1 MNIRNIGVFAHVD
14 AGKTT
19 LSEQLLMHSGAI
31 RRAGS
36 VDEGTAHTDNLPVEQ
51 RRGISVKATCV
62 SMDWRGTL
70 INLIDTPGHVDFS
83 AEVERSLWALDAAVV
98 VVCAVEGVQPHTETL
113 FQALKEQSIPTLF
126 FLNKMDREGADVARV
141 LAQIHRLL
149 TPDAVLMADPDA
161 VTEFVCSQDDEL
173 LERYLS
179 GEEFMPSF
187 IRGRLADMTR
197 RAAAYPVYAGSA
209 LRDEGVISLLDA
221 MVDFLP
227 SPNPSDSPCGEPPPL
242 RRGGSDLIRH
252 RASAA
257 PPSPEGKA
265 NQAPLRRGAVAGPA
279 TEGLVG
285 RDLCG
290 VVFASTQDRV
300 LGRGVWVRLYTG
312 SLENRAPVT
321 LPAGVDPLTGEEK
334 LVQRKITQIRRVDGS
349 DAGSLTAGEIGVIYG
364 LGDVKVGQV
373 LGDEALLPRRVEPG
387 SLRTPLITV
396 QVIPE
401 KPEDMQA
408 LRVACEALSAEDP
421 LLQVRYAKALNEL
434 QLHVMG
440 TIQLEIIQELLDTR
454 FNMKVSFSKPA
465 VIYRETIA
473 KPASGFVAYTMPK
486 PCWAIMRFEIE
497 PAPRGSG
504 VTFKSVVPVRDILL
518 RYQHQ
523 VEQALPLALHQ
534 GRLGWQVTDVNIT
547 LVEGNH
553 HQFHTHPLDFIVAT
567 PWGIQDG
574 LMRGGSTLLEPILET
589 RFLLPP
595 DCVGRV
601 MSDVALMR
609 GEVTHTETDADRVLM
624 TALIPVAT
632 SVDYAATLASATS
645 GRGSM
650 SVKLHGYR
658 DCPLELGAT
667 APRRSVDPLDT
678 SKYILAARSALEG
691 GIFDLE

>member
-1 MNIRNIGVFAHVD
+1 MKHMRNIGVFAHVD

-62 SMDWRGTL
+62 SLTWRDVT

-113 FQALKEQSIPTLF
+113 FHALKEQDIPTLF
-126 FLNKMDREGADVARV
+126 FLNKTDREGADVNRV
-141 LAQIHRLL
+141 LAQIRRLL
-149 TPDAVLMADPDA
+149 TAEAVPMSDEDA
-161 VTEFVCSQDDEL
+161 VTEFVCAQDDEL
-173 LERYLS
+173 LEQYLS
-179 GEEFMPSF
+179 GEDIAPDF
-187 IRGRLADMTR
+187 IRARLADLT
-197 RAAAYPVYAGSA
+197 RAAKAHPVYAGSA
-209 LRDEGVISLLDA
+209 LRDEGVIPLLDA

-227 SPNPSDSPCGEPPPL
+227 SPKTAHTPES
-242 RRGGSDLIRH
+242 GSKTL
-252 RASAA
+252 
-257 PPSPEGKA
+257 P
-265 NQAPLRRGAVAGPA
+265 GPA
-279 TEGLVG
+279 STGDG
-285 RDLCG
+285 LCG

-300 LGRGVWVRLYTG
+300 LGRGVWVRLYAG
-312 SLENRAPVT
+312 SLENRAPVI

-373 LGDEALLPRRVEPG
+373 LGEESLLPRRVEPG
-387 SLRTPLITV
+387 HLRTPLITV

-401 KPEDMQA
+401 NPEDMQS
-408 LRVACEALSAEDP
+408 LRAACEALSAEDP
-421 LLQVRYAKALNEL
+421 LLQVRYSKALNEL

-454 FNMKVSFSKPA
+454 FGMKVSFSKPA
-465 VIYRETIA
+465 VIYKETIA
-473 KPASGFVAYTMPK
+473 QAASGFVAYTMPK

-504 VTFKSVVPVRDILL
+504 VTFRSTVPVKDILL

-534 GRLGWQVTDVNIT
+534 GRLGWEVTDINIT
-547 LVEGNH
+547 LVDGNH

-574 LMRGGSTLLEPILET
+574 LKHGGSTLLEPILET

-609 GEVTHTETDADRVLM
+609 GEVTHTETDEDRVLM

-650 SVKLHGYR
+650 SVRLHGYR

-667 APRRSVDPLDT
+667 SPRRSVDPLDT

>member
-1 MNIRNIGVFAHVD
+1 MNIRNIGIFAHVD

-19 LSEQLLMHSGAI
+19 LSEQLLMHAGAI
-31 RRAGS
+31 RRVGS

-62 SMDWRGTL
+62 SLNWRGAT
-70 INLIDTPGHVDFS
+70 IKLIDTPGHVDFS

-113 FQALKEQSIPTLF
+113 FQALKEQQIPTLF
-126 FLNKMDREGADVARV
+126 FLNKTDREGADTARV
-141 LAQIHRLL
+141 LAQIQRLL
-149 TPDAVLMADPDA
+149 TPHAVFMADDEA
-161 VTEFVCSQDDEL
+161 VTEFVCAQDDEL

-179 GEEFMPSF
+179 GEEFAPDF
-187 IRGRLADMTR
+187 IHARLADMTR
-197 RAAAYPVYAGSA
+197 VAEACPVYAGSA
-209 LRDEGVISLLDA
+209 LRDEGIVPLLDA
-221 MVDFLP
+221 MVDSLP
-227 SPNPSDSPCGEPPPL
+227 APEV
-242 RRGGSDLIRH
+242 GSD
-252 RASAA
+252 
-257 PPSPEGKA
+257 G
-265 NQAPLRRGAVAGPA
+265 
-279 TEGLVG
+279 
-285 RDLCG
+285 LCG
-290 VVFASTQDRV
+290 VVFASAQDRV
-300 LGRGVWVRLYTG
+300 LGRGVWVRLYAG

-349 DAGSLTAGEIGVIYG
+349 DAGSLMAGEIGVIYG

-387 SLRTPLITV
+387 HLRTPLITV

-401 KPEDMQA
+401 KPEEMQN
-408 LRVACEALSAEDP
+408 LRIACEALSAEDP

-454 FNMKVSFSKPA
+454 FGMKVTFSKPA
-465 VIYRETIA
+465 VIYKETIA
-473 KPASGFVAYTMPK
+473 KVASGFVAYTMPK

-504 VTFKSVVPVRDILL
+504 VTFKSTVPVRDILL

-534 GRLGWQVTDVNIT
+534 GRLGWEVTDVNIT
-547 LVEGNH
+547 LVDGNH

-574 LMRGGSTLLEPILET
+574 LQRGGSTLLEPILEV

-624 TALIPVAT
+624 TALVPAAT

-667 APRRSVDPLDT
+667 SPRRSVDPLDT

>member
-70 INLIDTPGHVDFS
+70 VNLIDTPGHVDFS

-126 FLNKMDREGADVARV
+126 FLNKMDREGADVGRV
-141 LAQIHRLL
+141 LAQIQRLL
-149 TPDAVLMADPDA
+149 TSDAVLMTEEDA

-179 GEEFMPSF
+179 GEEFAADF
-187 IRGRLADMTR
+187 IHARLADMTR
-197 RAAAYPVYAGSA
+197 AARAYPVYAGSA
-209 LRDEGVISLLDA
+209 LRDEGVIPLLDA

-227 SPNPSDSPCGEPPPL
+227 GPNPSDSPEGEPPPL
-242 RRGGSDLIRH
+242 QRGGSVT
-252 RASAA
+252 
-257 PPSPEGKA
+257 
-265 NQAPLRRGAVAGPA
+265 QTPLCRGAVAGSA
-279 TEGLVG
+279 TEGLASSA
-285 RDLCG
+285 LSG

-300 LGRGVWVRLYTG
+300 LGRGVWVRLYAG

-387 SLRTPLITV
+387 RLRTPLITV

-454 FNMKVSFSKPA
+454 FNMKVTFSKPA
-465 VIYRETIA
+465 VIYKETIA
-473 KPASGFVAYTMPK
+473 KAASGFVAYTMPK

-504 VTFKSVVPVRDILL
+504 VTFKSTVPVRDILL

-609 GEVTHTETDADRVLM
+609 GEVIHTETDADRVLM

-667 APRRSVDPLDT
+667 SPRRSVDPLDT

>member
-1 MNIRNIGVFAHVD
+1 MTIRNIGVFAHVD

-19 LSEQLLMHSGAI
+19 LSEQLLMHAGAI
-31 RRAGS
+31 RRVGS

-62 SMDWRGTL
+62 SMEWRDTT
-70 INLIDTPGHVDFS
+70 INLIDTPGHVDFA
-83 AEVERSLWALDAAVV
+83 AEVERSLWALDAAVM

-113 FQALKEQSIPTLF
+113 FQAMKEQHIPTIF
-126 FLNKMDREGADVARV
+126 FLNKTDREGADVLRV
-141 LAQIHRLL
+141 LAQIKRLL
-149 TPDAVLMADPDA
+149 TPDAVLMSDDDG
-161 VTEFVCSQDDEL
+161 VTEFVCAQDDDL

-179 GEEFMPSF
+179 GEEFPSDF
-187 IRGRLADMTR
+187 IRARLAELTR
-197 RAAAYPVYAGSA
+197 SAAACPVYAGSV
-209 LRDEGVISLLDA
+209 LRDEGVIPLLDA
-221 MVDFLP
+221 MVELL
-227 SPNPSDSPCGEPPPL
+227 PPPE
-242 RRGGSDLIRH
+242 S
-252 RASAA
+252 
-257 PPSPEGKA
+257 
-265 NQAPLRRGAVAGPA
+265 NGA
-279 TEGLVG
+279 GLS
-285 RDLCG
+285 G
-290 VVFASTQDRV
+290 VVFASTQDRL
-300 LGRGVWVRLYTG
+300 LGRGVWVRLYAG
-312 SLENRAPVT
+312 ALENRAPVI

-349 DAGSLTAGEIGVIYG
+349 DAGILTAGEIGVIYG

-387 SLRTPLITV
+387 RLRTPLITV

-401 KPEDMQA
+401 KPEEMQA
-408 LRVACEALSAEDP
+408 LRAACAALAGEDP

-440 TIQLEIIQELLDTR
+440 AIQLEIIQEELENR

-465 VIYRETIA
+465 VIYKETIA
-473 KPASGFVAYTMPK
+473 KAASGFVAYTMPK

-504 VTFKSVVPVRDILL
+504 VTFKSNVHVRDILL

-523 VEQALPLALHQ
+523 VEQALPLALNQ

-574 LMRGGSTLLEPILET
+574 LQRGGSTLLEPILEC

-595 DCVGRV
+595 ECVGRV

-609 GEVTHTETDADRVLM
+609 GEVTSTETDEDRVLL
-624 TALIPVAT
+624 TALVPVAT
-632 SVDYAATLASATS
+632 SVDYATTLASATS

-650 SVKLHGYR
+650 SVRLHGYKE
-658 DCPLELGAT
+658 CPLELGAT
-667 APRRSVDPLDT
+667 AKRRSVDPLDT
-678 SKYILAARSALEG
+678 AKYILAARSALEG

>member
-1 MNIRNIGVFAHVD
+1 MNQMRNIGIFAHVD

-31 RRAGS
+31 RRVGS

-62 SMDWRGTL
+62 SLTWRDTA

-83 AEVERSLWALDAAVV
+83 AEVERSLWALDAAVM

-113 FQALKEQSIPTLF
+113 FHALKEQHIPTLF
-126 FLNKMDREGADVARV
+126 FLNKTDREGADTARV
-141 LAQIHRLL
+141 LGQIRRLL
-149 TPDAVLMADPDA
+149 TADAVPMADADA
-161 VTEFVCSQDDEL
+161 MTEFVCAQDDDL

-179 GEEFMPSF
+179 GEEMSADF
-187 IRGRLADMTR
+187 IRARLADMARTA
-197 RAAAYPVYAGSA
+197 RACPVYTGSA
-209 LRDEGVISLLDA
+209 LRDEGVIPLLDG

-227 SPNPSDSPCGEPPPL
+227 
-242 RRGGSDLIRH
+242 
-252 RASAA
+252 A
-257 PPSPEGKA
+257 PTDNGD
-265 NQAPLRRGAVAGPA
+265 G
-279 TEGLVG
+279 
-285 RDLCG
+285 LCG

-300 LGRGVWVRLYTG
+300 LGRGVWVRLYAG

-349 DAGSLTAGEIGVIYG
+349 DAGSLTDGEIGVIYG

-373 LGDEALLPRRVEPG
+373 LGDEAMLPRRVEPG
-387 SLRTPLITV
+387 HLRTPLITV

-401 KPEDMQA
+401 KTEDMQS

-454 FNMKVSFSKPA
+454 FGMKVSFSKPA
-465 VIYRETIA
+465 VIYKETIA
-473 KPASGFVAYTMPK
+473 RPASGFVAYTMPK

-504 VTFKSVVPVRDILL
+504 VTFKSTVPVRDILL

-534 GRLGWQVTDVNIT
+534 GRLGWEVTDVNIT
-547 LVEGNH
+547 LVDGNH

-574 LMRGGSTLLEPILET
+574 LQRGGSTLLEPILEV

-609 GEVTHTETDADRVLM
+609 GEVTHTETDAERVLM
-624 TALIPVAT
+624 TALVPVAT
-632 SVDYAATLASATS
+632 SVDYASTLASATS

-658 DCPLELGAT
+658 DCPMELGAT
-667 APRRSVDPLDT
+667 AARRSVDPLDT
-678 SKYILAARSALEG
+678 AKYILAARSALEG

>member
-62 SMDWRGTL
+62 SMEWRGVT

-113 FQALKEQSIPTLF
+113 FQALKEQGIPTLF
-126 FLNKMDREGADVARV
+126 FLNKTDREGADVDRV
-141 LAQIHRLL
+141 LSQIRRLL
-149 TPDAVLMADPDA
+149 TPDAVLMADDDA
-161 VTEFVCSQDDEL
+161 VTEFVCAQDDEL
-173 LERYLS
+173 LERFFA
-179 GEEFMPSF
+179 GEEFAPAF
-187 IRGRLADMTR
+187 IRDRLADMTGK
-197 RAAAYPVYAGSA
+197 AAAYPVYAGSA
-209 LRDEGVISLLDA
+209 LRDEGVIPLLDA

-227 SPNPSDSPCGEPPPL
+227 EPSADG
-242 RRGGSDLIRH
+242 D
-252 RASAA
+252 
-257 PPSPEGKA
+257 
-265 NQAPLRRGAVAGPA
+265 
-279 TEGLVG
+279 T
-285 RDLCG
+285 LCG

-300 LGRGVWVRLYTG
+300 LGRGVWVRLYAG

-349 DAGSLTAGEIGVIYG
+349 DAGAITAGEIGVIYG

-401 KPEDMQA
+401 KPEEMQA

-454 FNMKVSFSKPA
+454 FGMKVSFSKPA
-465 VIYRETIA
+465 VIYKETIA
-473 KPASGFVAYTMPK
+473 KAASGFVAYTMPK

-504 VTFKSVVPVRDILL
+504 VTFKSTVPVRDILL

-547 LVEGNH
+547 LVDGNH

-574 LMRGGSTLLEPILET
+574 LVRGGSTLLEPILEV

-624 TALIPVAT
+624 TALVPVAT
-632 SVDYAATLASATS
+632 SVDYASTLASATS

-678 SKYILAARSALEG
+678 SKYILAARNALEG

>member
-1 MNIRNIGVFAHVD
+1 MKTIRNIGVFAHVD

-19 LSEQLLMHSGAI
+19 LSEQLLMHAGAI

-36 VDEGTAHTDNLPVEQ
+36 VDEGTAHTDSLPVEQ
-51 RRGISVKATCV
+51 RRGISVKASCV
-62 SMDWRGTL
+62 SMTWQDTE

-113 FQALKEQSIPTLF
+113 FQALKEQDIPALF
-126 FLNKMDREGADVARV
+126 FLNKTDREGADVPRV

-149 TPDAVLMADPDA
+149 TPDAVLMADEEA
-161 VTEFVCSQDDEL
+161 VTEFVCAQDDGL
-173 LERYLS
+173 LERYLA
-179 GEEFMPSF
+179 GETLEPAFL
-187 IRGRLADMTR
+187 RTRLQELTH
-197 RAAAYPVYAGSA
+197 AAQAYPVFAGSA
-209 LRDEGVISLLDA
+209 LKDEGIVPLLDA
-221 MVDFLP
+221 MAELL
-227 SPNPSDSPCGEPPPL
+227 PPP
-242 RRGGSDLIRH
+242 
-252 RASAA
+252 
-257 PPSPEGKA
+257 A
-265 NQAPLRRGAVAGPA
+265 NRLTAEHADA
-279 TEGLVG
+279 
-285 RDLCG
+285 LCG

-300 LGRGVWVRLYTG
+300 LGRGVWVRLYAG
-312 SLENRAPVT
+312 SLENRAPVI
-321 LPAGVDPLTGEEK
+321 LPAGVDPLSGEEK
-334 LVQRKITQIRRVDGS
+334 LVQRKITQIRRVDGT

-364 LGDVKVGQV
+364 LGDARVGQV
-373 LGDEALLPRRVEPG
+373 LGEERLLPRRVEPG
-387 SLRTPLITV
+387 RLRTPLITV

-401 KPEDMQA
+401 KPEEMQA

-421 LLQVRYAKALNEL
+421 LLQVRYAKVLNEL

-440 TIQLEIIQELLDTR
+440 TIQLEIIQELLETR
-454 FNMKVSFSKPA
+454 FGMKVTFSKPA

-473 KPASGFVAYTMPK
+473 KAASGFVAYTMPK

-504 VTFKSVVPVRDILL
+504 VTFRSTVPVRDILL

-547 LVEGNH
+547 LVDGNH

-574 LMRGGSTLLEPILET
+574 LQRGGSTLLEPILET

-632 SVDYAATLASATS
+632 SVDYAATLASATG

>member
-1 MNIRNIGVFAHVD
+1 MMNQMRNIGIFAHVD

-19 LSEQLLMHSGAI
+19 LSEQLLMHAGAI
-31 RRAGS
+31 RRIGS

-62 SMDWRGTL
+62 SLTWRGVS

-83 AEVERSLWALDAAVV
+83 AEVERSLWALDAAVI

-113 FQALKEQSIPTLF
+113 FHALHEQHIPTLF
-126 FLNKMDREGADVARV
+126 FLNKTDREGAEPLRV
-141 LAQIHRLL
+141 LSQIRRLL
-149 TPDAVLMADPDA
+149 SPDAVPMDDGDA
-161 VTEFVCSQDDEL
+161 VAEFVCAHDDEL

-179 GEEFMPSF
+179 GEELSPAFLWE
-187 IRGRLADMTR
+187 RLAALTCQAR
-197 RAAAYPVYAGSA
+197 AYPVYAGSA
-209 LRDEGVISLLDA
+209 LRDEGVIPLLDA

-227 SPNPSDSPCGEPPPL
+227 APQQPSGENGTKSP
-242 RRGGSDLIRH
+242 
-252 RASAA
+252 
-257 PPSPEGKA
+257 
-265 NQAPLRRGAVAGPA
+265 
-279 TEGLVG
+279 
-285 RDLCG
+285 LCG
-290 VVFASTQDRV
+290 VVFASAQDRV
-300 LGRGVWVRLYTG
+300 LGRGVWVRLYAG
-312 SLENRAPVT
+312 SLENRAPLT
-321 LPAGVDPLTGEEK
+321 LPAGVDPLTGENR
-334 LVQRKITQIRRVDGS
+334 LVQRKITQIRRVDGA
-349 DAGSLTAGEIGVIYG
+349 DAGSLAAGEIGVIYG
-364 LGDVKVGQV
+364 LGDVKVGQA
-373 LGDEALLPRRVEPG
+373 LGEENLLPRRVEPG
-387 SLRTPLITV
+387 RLRTPLITV
-396 QVIPE
+396 QVIPN

-408 LRVACEALSAEDP
+408 LRAACEALSAEDP

-440 TIQLEIIQELLDTR
+440 TIQLEIIAELLETR
-454 FNMKVSFSKPA
+454 FGMKVTFSKPA
-465 VIYRETIA
+465 VIYKETIA
-473 KPASGFVAYTMPK
+473 KAASGFVAYTMPK
-486 PCWAIMRFEIE
+486 PCWAIMCFEIE

-504 VTFKSVVPVRDILL
+504 VTFRSTVPVRDILA

-534 GRLGWQVTDVNIT
+534 GRLGWEVTDVNIT
-547 LVEGNH
+547 LADGNH

-574 LMRGGSTLLEPILET
+574 LQRGGSTLLEPILET

-601 MSDVALMR
+601 MTDVAMMR
-609 GEVTHTETDADRVLM
+609 GEVTHTETDADRVLL

-632 SVDYAATLASATS
+632 SVDYAATLASVTS

-658 DCPLELGAT
+658 GCPLEMGAT

>member
-1 MNIRNIGVFAHVD
+1 MRNIGIFAHVD

-36 VDEGTAHTDNLPVEQ
+36 VDAGTAHTDNLPVEQ

-62 SMDWRGTL
+62 SLTWRGVR
-70 INLIDTPGHVDFS
+70 ICLIDTPGHVDFS
-83 AEVERSLWALDAAVV
+83 AEVERSLWALDAAVM

-113 FQALKEQSIPTLF
+113 FHALQEQAIPTLF
-126 FLNKMDREGADVARV
+126 FLNKTDREGADPGCVM
-141 LAQIHRLL
+141 AQIHRLL
-149 TPDAVLMADPDA
+149 TPDAVFLADDEA
-161 VTEFVCSQDDEL
+161 VCEFVCAQDDDL
-173 LERYLS
+173 LEKYLS
-179 GEEFMPSF
+179 GETIAPDL
-187 IRGRLADMTR
+187 IRERLADMSC
-197 RAAAYPVYAGSA
+197 RAAAHPVLCGSA
-209 LRDEGVISLLDA
+209 LRDEGVLPLLDA
-221 MVDFLP
+221 MVDLL
-227 SPNPSDSPCGEPPPL
+227 PPPAT
-242 RRGGSDLIRH
+242 D
-252 RASAA
+252 
-257 PPSPEGKA
+257 GKA
-265 NQAPLRRGAVAGPA
+265 
-279 TEGLVG
+279 
-285 RDLCG
+285 LCG
-290 VVFASTQDRV
+290 VVFASAQDRV
-300 LGRGVWVRLYTG
+300 LGRGVWVRLYGGTI
-312 SLENRAPVT
+312 ENRAPIT
-321 LPAGVDPLTGEEK
+321 LPAGLDPLTGEEK

-349 DAGSLTAGEIGVIYG
+349 DAGSLAAGEIGVVYG
-364 LGDVKVGQV
+364 LGDVKLGQI
-373 LGDEALLPRRVEPG
+373 LGDAGLLPRRVEPG
-387 SLRTPLITV
+387 HLRTPLITV

-401 KPEDMQA
+401 KPEDMQS
-408 LRVACEALSAEDP
+408 LRAACEALSAEDP
-421 LLQVRYAKALNEL
+421 LLQVRYSRALGEL

-454 FNMKVSFSKPA
+454 FGMKVTFSRPA

-473 KPASGFVAYTMPK
+473 RAASGFVVYTMPK

-504 VTFKSVVPVRDILL
+504 VTFRSVVPVREIPA

-547 LVEGNH
+547 LSEGNY

-574 LMRGGSTLLEPILET
+574 LARGGSTLLEPILET

-609 GEVTHTETDADRVLM
+609 GEVTNTETDTDRVLM

-632 SVDYAATLASATS
+632 SIDYAATLASATG

-650 SVKLHGYR
+650 SVRLHGYR

-667 APRRSVDPLDT
+667 SPRRSVDPLDT

-691 GIFDLE
+691 GIFNLE

>member
-1 MNIRNIGVFAHVD
+1 MTIRNIGVFAHVD

-31 RRAGS
+31 RRVGS
-36 VDEGTAHTDNLPVEQ
+36 VDAGTAHTDNLPVEQ

-62 SMDWRGTL
+62 SMDWRGTT
-70 INLIDTPGHVDFS
+70 INLIDTPGHVDFA
-83 AEVERSLWALDAAVV
+83 AEVERSLWALDAAVM

-113 FQALKEQSIPTLF
+113 FQALKEQKISTIF
-126 FLNKMDREGADVARV
+126 FLNKTDREGADVPRV
-141 LAQIHRLL
+141 LAQIKRLL
-149 TPDAVLMADPDA
+149 TPDVVLMADDDG
-161 VTEFVCSQDDEL
+161 VTEFVCAQDDEL

-179 GEEFMPSF
+179 GEEFPVDF
-187 IRGRLADMTR
+187 IHARLADMTR
-197 RAAAYPVYAGSA
+197 AAQAYPVYSGSA
-209 LRDEGVISLLDA
+209 LRDEGVVPLLDA
-221 MVDFLP
+221 MVDLL
-227 SPNPSDSPCGEPPPL
+227 PPPDVKEEN
-242 RRGGSDLIRH
+242 RS
-252 RASAA
+252 
-257 PPSPEGKA
+257 K
-265 NQAPLRRGAVAGPA
+265 
-279 TEGLVG
+279 T
-285 RDLCG
+285 CG
-290 VVFASTQDRV
+290 VVFASTQDRL
-300 LGRGVWVRLYTG
+300 LGRGVWVRLYAG

-349 DAGSLTAGEIGVIYG
+349 DAGSLAAGEIGVIYG

-373 LGDEALLPRRVEPG
+373 LGDESLLPRRVEPG
-387 SLRTPLITV
+387 RLRTPLITV

-401 KPEDMQA
+401 KPEEMQA

-454 FNMKVSFSKPA
+454 FGMKVSFSKPA
-465 VIYRETIA
+465 VIYKETIA
-473 KPASGFVAYTMPK
+473 QPASGFVAYTMPK

-504 VTFKSVVPVRDILL
+504 VTFKSTVPVRDILL

-534 GRLGWQVTDVNIT
+534 GRLGWEVTDVNIT
-547 LVEGNH
+547 LVDGNH

-574 LMRGGSTLLEPILET
+574 LQRGGSTLLEPILET

-632 SVDYAATLASATS
+632 SVDYASTLTSATS
-645 GRGSM
+645 GRSSM

-667 APRRSVDPLDT
+667 SPRRSVDPLDT